1 MLEKLFKS
9 KTDRFEFPDYLVIS
23 RRKVKWARIRV
34 CADGEVRMV
43 VPLRY
48 PEREVRQL
56 FEEKREWIERHR
68 ARCRQPA
75 HQLLG
80 IGADQL
86 LLFGQGYDYVPHHR
100 EGDELDR
107 EAGLICSRVDLSHRE
122 TREKWYREFAKTYL
136 SRRIDGL
143 AVSHGFSFNR
153 LYIRAQRT
161 RWGSC
166 SSRGNISL
174 NWRLIKAPEWVSD
187 YVILHELVHT
197 RILNHSQ
204 AFWREVERVAPDY
217 REARDWLKQ
226 FGPAI

>member
-1 MLEKLFKS
+1 
-9 KTDRFEFPDYLVIS
+9 
-23 RRKVKWARIRV
+23 
-34 CADGEVRMV
+34 MV

-48 PEREVRQL
+48 PEREIRQL

-68 ARCRQPA
+68 ARFRQPA

-86 LLFGQGYDYVPHHR
+86 LLFGRGYNYVFHR
-100 EGDELDR
+100 RAANKLDR
-107 EAGLICSRVDLSHRE
+107 EAGLICSDADLSYRE

-136 SRRIDGL
+136 SGRINEL

-187 YVILHELVHT
+187 YVMLHELVHT

-204 AFWREVERVAPDY
+204 AFWREVERVAPEY

-226 FGPAI
+226 YGPAI